1 MIKSLMNA
9 HMTKY
14 RRLYVKVSRI
24 EVIRRLC
31 KKEYGAKRPTAQQ
44 QLEVI
49 KKYDLN
55 LYTSD
60 GKRRS
65 KEVIGKA
72 IAKVITSL

>member
-1 MIKSLMNA
+1 M
-9 HMTKY
+9 
-14 RRLYVKVSRI
+14 KVSRI

-49 KKYDLN
+49 RKYDLN

-60 GKRRS
+60 GKRRN

-72 IAKVITSL
+72 IAKVISSL

>member
-1 MIKSLMNA
+1 M
-9 HMTKY
+9 
-14 RRLYVKVSRI
+14 KVSRL
-24 EVIRRLC
+24 EVIKKLIL
-31 KKEYGAKRPTAQQ
+31 KEYGAKRPTAQQ

>member
-1 MIKSLMNA
+1 
-9 HMTKY
+9 MTKY

-24 EVIRRLC
+24 EVIRLLC

-49 KKYDLN
+49 KKYELN

>member
-1 MIKSLMNA
+1 M
-9 HMTKY
+9 
-14 RRLYVKVSRI
+14 KVSI
-24 EVIRRLC
+24 FEVIRRLC

-49 KKYDLN
+49 KKYELN

>member
-1 MIKSLMNA
+1 
-9 HMTKY
+9 MTKY

-31 KKEYGAKRPTAQQ
+31 QREYGAKRPTAQQ

-49 KKYDLN
+49 KKYELN

-65 KEVIGKA
+65 KEVVGKA

>member
-1 MIKSLMNA
+1 MASLDV
-9 HMTKY
+9 Y
-14 RRLYVKVSRI
+14 RP
-24 EVIRRLC
+24 
-31 KKEYGAKRPTAQQ
+31 AAQQ

-49 KKYDLN
+49 KKYELN

-72 IAKVITSL
+72 IAKVIKSL